1 MKCVTQMNYGG
12 KNAIIIEVFQFS
24 LGITIVRGAVSVILL
39 SAEKI
44 TKSYTEKKLLDEVS
58 LFLNEGD
65 KVGLIGINGT
75 GKSTFLK
82 IIAELELADS
92 GTISKAAGVR
102 IGYLPQNPIY
112 GDKLTVLEQV
122 FQGASSETME
132 LKEYEAKSI
141 LTRLGVTDFSTDVSR
156 LSGGEKKK
164 VAIASALINP
174 YEILILDEPTNHL
187 DNDMVL
193 WLESYLRKYPGAIL
207 MVTHDRY
214 FLDRVTNRIVEIS
227 KGSLYNYQANY
238 SQFLEL
244 KAQREEME
252 ISTERKNMS
261 LYRKELEW
269 IRRGPRARGTK
280 SKERKERFEKLST
293 REKPTAGEKLN
304 LSSVTTRLG
313 KKTVEIN
320 NIFKSYGEKQ
330 LIRDFDHIILRDAR
344 IGIIGKNGCGKSTL
358 LKIITGEVIPD
369 RGTVVIG
376 DTVKLGYFSQE
387 SEEMDT
393 TLRVIDYI
401 RGVAENIET
410 VDGTL
415 TAAQMLEKF
424 LFPGDLQWNLIEK
437 LSGGERRR
445 LFLLRVL
452 MDAPNIL
459 LMDEP
464 SNDLDIETLVILEDY
479 LENFNGAVV
488 VVSHDRYFL
497 DKVVDRIFEFQTD
510 GTLKQYEGGYTDYLE
525 ASTAQEKQEK
535 QEKNQRLP
543 SSTCPSEDSAK
554 QKKPKFTFKE
564 KLEYEEIDHV
574 IAELEDQ
581 LKILETTIQHEASN
595 YPKLEELLKQ
605 KEELETA
612 LAKKMERWIYL
623 NELAEKIEG

>member
-1 MKCVTQMNYGG
+1 M
-12 KNAIIIEVFQFS
+12 
-24 LGITIVRGAVSVILL
+24 ILL
-39 SAEKI
+39 SSEKI
-44 TKSYTEKKLLDEVS
+44 TKSYTEKKLLNDITLYLS
-58 LFLNEGD
+58 EGD

-82 IIAELELADS
+82 IIAELELPDS
-92 GTISKAAGVR
+92 GTISKATGVR
-102 IGYLPQNPIY
+102 IGYLPQNPVY
-112 GDKLTVLEQV
+112 GDQLTVLEQV
-122 FQGASSETME
+122 FKGSASETID

-141 LTRLGVTDFSTDVSR
+141 LTRLGITDFSIDVSR

-193 WLESYLRKYPGAIL
+193 WLENYLRMYPGAIL

-227 KGSLYNYQANY
+227 KGNLYNYQANY
-238 SQFLEL
+238 SQYLEL

-252 ISTERKNMS
+252 ISTERKNKS

-280 SKERKERFEKLST
+280 SKERIERFEKLSA
-293 REKPTAGEKLN
+293 REKPTAGEKLH

-320 NIFKSYGEKQ
+320 NISKSFGAKQ
-330 LIRDFDHIILRDAR
+330 LIKDFDHIILRDDR

-358 LKIITGEVIPD
+358 LKMITGEAVPD
-369 RGTVVIG
+369 RGTVVKG

-401 RGVAENIET
+401 RGIAENIET

-415 TAAQMLEKF
+415 TASQMLEKF
-424 LFPGDLQWNLIEK
+424 LFPPDLQWNSIDR

-445 LFLLRVL
+445 LFLLKVL

-497 DKVVDRIFEFQTD
+497 DKVVDRIFEFQSD
-510 GTLKQYEGGYTDYLE
+510 GTLKQYVGGYTDYLE
-525 ASTAQEKQEK
+525 NCTAQAKQEK
-535 QEKNQRLP
+535 QEAGKDQHLP
-543 SSTCPSEDSAK
+543 NGKDNNSGNATRTTERK
-554 QKKPKFTFKE
+554 RKFSYKE
-564 KLEYEEIDHV
+564 QLEFEEIDGV
-574 IAELEDQ
+574 IADLEEQ
-581 LKILETTIQHEASN
+581 LKVIEKTIQSEASN
-595 YPKLEELLKQ
+595 YSRLGELLPQ
-605 KEELETA
+605 KEELEKKLA
-612 LAKKMERWIYL
+612 LKMDRWIYL
-623 NELAEKIEG
+623 NDLAEKIAESK

>member
-1 MKCVTQMNYGG
+1 M
-12 KNAIIIEVFQFS
+12 
-24 LGITIVRGAVSVILL
+24 ILL

-44 TKSYTEKKLLDEVS
+44 TKNYGEKKLLEDITLYLS
-58 LFLNEGD
+58 EGD
-65 KVGLIGINGT
+65 KVGVIGINGT
-75 GKSTFLK
+75 GKSTLLK
-82 IIAELELADS
+82 IIAELELSDS
-92 GTISKAAGVR
+92 GKISKAAGVK

-112 GDKLTVLEQV
+112 GEKMTILEQV
-122 FQGASSETME
+122 FKGTSTDTME

-141 LTRLGVTDFSTDVSR
+141 LTKLGFTDISTDVSR

-174 YEILILDEPTNHL
+174 CEILILDEPTNHL

-193 WLESYLRKYPGAIL
+193 WLENYLRKYSGAIL

-227 KGSLYNYQANY
+227 KGCLYNYQANY
-238 SQFLEL
+238 TEYLEL
-244 KAQREEME
+244 KAQREERE

-269 IRRGPRARGTK
+269 IKRGARARGTK
-280 SKERKERFEKLST
+280 SKERIERFEKLSA
-293 REKPTAGEKLN
+293 REKPTAVEKLK

-320 NIFKSYGEKQ
+320 NISKSFGEKQ
-330 LIRDFDHIILRDAR
+330 LINDFNYIILRDAR
-344 IGIIGKNGCGKSTL
+344 IGVIGRNGCGKSTL
-358 LKIITGEVIPD
+358 LKMITGEITPD
-369 RGTVVIG
+369 CGTVVKG
-376 DTVKLGYFSQE
+376 DTVKIGYFSQE

-401 RGVAENIET
+401 RAIAESIES

-415 TAAQMLEKF
+415 TASQMLEKF
-424 LFPGDLQWNLIEK
+424 LFPADLQWNCIGK

-445 LFLLRVL
+445 LLLLRVL

-479 LENFNGAVV
+479 LESFNGAVV

-497 DKVVDRIFEFQTD
+497 DKVVDRIFEFQCD
-510 GTLKQYEGGYTDYLE
+510 GTLKQYVGGYTDYLE
-525 ASTAQEKQEK
+525 SSTVQVRQEKQEAEKK
-535 QEKNQRLP
+535 QRMTHGKNISTHPTEDISKQR
-543 SSTCPSEDSAK
+543 K
-554 QKKPKFTFKE
+554 HKFTYKE
-564 KLEYEEIDHV
+564 KLEYEEIDSI
-574 IAELEDQ
+574 IADIEEQ
-581 LKILETTIQHEASN
+581 LKVLDKRIQSEASN
-595 YPKLEELLKQ
+595 YSILGELLTQ
-605 KEELETA
+605 KDELEKA
-612 LAKKMERWIYL
+612 LALKIDRWIYL
-623 NELAEKIEG
+623 NDLAEKIADSKER